1 MSGAAQR
8 LDYTDTNRERP
19 ILTGHEQ
26 KFSSDEFIVSKT
38 DAKGLMTY
46 VNQVFLKVSGYT
58 ENEMLG
64 KPHNVI
70 RHPDMPRTVFRLLWD
85 AIRDG
90 REIFA
95 YVVNRCKN
103 GDHYWVL
110 AHVTPTYGSG
120 GDIIGFHSSRR
131 VPSAAALATIQP
143 LYKQLLAEEEK
154 VGGRAGVEAGLNLL
168 NQLLKSKGMGYDQ
181 FILSI

>member
-8 LDYTDTNRERP
+8 LNYADTNRERP
-19 ILTGHEQ
+19 VLTGHEQ
-26 KFSSDEFIVSKT
+26 KFLPDELIVSKT
-38 DAKGLMTY
+38 DAKGILTY
-46 VNQVFLKVSGYT
+46 VNQVFLRVSGYT
-58 ENEMLG
+58 ETEMLG

-85 AIRDG
+85 TIRDG

-131 VPSAAALATIQP
+131 VPTAAALATIQP
-143 LYKQLLAEEEK
+143 LYRQLVAEEEK
-154 VGGRAGVEAGLNLL
+154 VGGRAGVDAGLTML
-168 NQLLKSKGMGYDQ
+168 NQLLKSKGVSYDQ